1 MTLDCIKYKGK
12 NYTTRDVWLSEY
24 KVSVKVSTEDLDA
37 VIFDPDS
44 GYDSREAELID
55 ELIFTYV
62 PEDLIAAPD
71 EELEQYI
78 TENLKWI

>member
-1 MTLDCIKYKGK
+1 MTLDCIKYKDK
-12 NYTTRDVWLSEY
+12 DYTTRDVWLSEY

-62 PEDLIAAPD
+62 PEELITAPD

>member
-1 MTLDCIKYKGK
+1 MTLDCIKYKDK
-12 NYTTRDVWLSEY
+12 DYTTRDVWLSEY

-37 VIFDPDS
+37 VIFDPDG

-62 PEDLIAAPD
+62 PEELITAPD